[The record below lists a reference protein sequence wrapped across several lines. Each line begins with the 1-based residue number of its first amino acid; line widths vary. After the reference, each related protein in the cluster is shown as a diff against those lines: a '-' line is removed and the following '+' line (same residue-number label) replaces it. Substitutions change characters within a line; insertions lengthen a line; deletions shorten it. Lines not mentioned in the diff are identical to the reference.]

1 MYCYN
6 GSVLICQG
14 ISVYST
20 FFKLQ
25 VYPENSFQKIRLFFF
40 LIHRKFQLLHTFF
53 RQPCLIRPAIT
64 AGSLPELLRIGKL
77 KPQILPFSRLQ
88 PALSFIRPDDPNP
101 QFLFPTLFFHCFSQK
116 IIQILHLD
124 SNPHMFKIGDR
135 SISRQDQNIMIIIIS
150 MHHPVFRNVFFI
162 NLHTA

>member
-40 LIHRKFQLLHTFF
+40 LIHRKFQLLHTFL

-101 QFLFPTLFFHCFSQK
+101 PVSVSNDIFPLLFSENNTDPAPGFQSAYV
-116 IIQILHLD
+116 
-124 SNPHMFKIGDR
+124 
-135 SISRQDQNIMIIIIS
+135 QNW
-150 MHHPVFRNVFFI
+150 
-162 NLHTA
+162 

>member
-101 QFLFPTLFFHCFSQK
+101 QFLFPTKSGTG
-116 IIQILHLD
+116 QIPMRNLRRPKEIRRCTRAARCQIPD
-124 SNPHMFKIGDR
+124 S
-135 SISRQDQNIMIIIIS
+135 SA
-150 MHHPVFRNVFFI
+150 
-162 NLHTA
+162 TAG